1 MSKKELILQIA
12 TSLFNQQG
20 TAKVSTNHVAEEA
33 GISPGNLYYHYK
45 NKSHIIR
52 EIYEQMIKSW
62 ERLYERAENRS
73 MSIETLKRFIEE
85 NFELLWEYRFFYREM
100 VALLNADP
108 ILLERHKEIIMQR
121 FERQQ
126 NILQQ
131 LEKNG
136 IIHFPEPD
144 VLPSDVLTVAWIV
157 ANNYLVYLETMGQVV
172 EYRDFEIG
180 TELILKVLRPY
191 MV

>member
-1 MSKKELILQIA
+1 MSTKELILQGAI
-12 TSLFNQQG
+12 SLFNRQG
-20 TAKVSTNHVAEEA
+20 TAKVSTNHIAEKA
-33 GISPGNLYYHYK
+33 GISPGNLYYHYEDK
-45 NKSHIIR
+45 QHIIR

-62 ERLYERAENRS
+62 ESPYERAENRS

-100 VALLNADP
+100 VVLLNADP
-108 ILLERHKEIIMQR
+108 ALFKRHKELITQR

-126 NILQQ
+126 DLLQQ
-131 LEKNG
+131 LEKDG

-157 ANNYLVYLETMGQVV
+157 SNNYLVFLETMGQAV

-180 TELILKVLRPY
+180 TELIFKVLRPY